1 MASVSYESPPAN
13 MMHVPS
19 TLATPGIVYGWLPG
33 CFFFFIFSSNRLAA
47 DAMCSRSGHGH
58 AEMDKAVKL
67 DVLRL
72 IGMLE
77 DISDHIDHCKTVCL
91 GV

>member
-33 CFFFFIFSSNRLAA
+33 CFFFYVFIES
-47 DAMCSRSGHGH
+47 
-58 AEMDKAVKL
+58 
-67 DVLRL
+67 
-72 IGMLE
+72 IG
-77 DISDHIDHCKTVCL
+77 
-91 GV
+91 G